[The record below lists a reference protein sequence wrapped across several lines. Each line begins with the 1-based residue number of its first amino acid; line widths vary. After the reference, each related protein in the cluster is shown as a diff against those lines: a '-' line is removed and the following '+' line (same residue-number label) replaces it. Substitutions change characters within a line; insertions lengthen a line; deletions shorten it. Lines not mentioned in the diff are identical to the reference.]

1 MHECQAAMIMS
12 KLSLFLHLVFLVIS
26 TTTFTANVAAAV
38 TTEVLPLL
46 PQDPTP
52 PQQQAAPPPV
62 SFPGEWHL
70 LHTNIGVS
78 AMHMQ
83 LLPGDFVLM
92 FDRTD
97 TGPSNISL
105 SPCST
110 TTVSPNSGAAAT
122 TTTTPDCTAH
132 SVLLDLHTNLLH
144 PYPLATNP
152 WCSSG
157 ALLPNG
163 TLLQTGGFSSGDRVS
178 RLFSP
183 STGWVELPSSLAA
196 RRWYASDVI
205 LPDGRVLVLGGRRQ
219 FNFEFFPHNSGDP
232 TSPELTFFPFLE
244 ETMELDVE
252 NNLYPFLHLL
262 PDGTVFVFA
271 NDRAVVFDPYN
282 RAPLRRLPP
291 VPGGVPR
298 NYPSS
303 GSSVLLP
310 LRPENPSHAEVL
322 VCGGAPRGAYHLA
335 LRNGT
340 FVAADRTCARISPT
354 VDDDVGYSG
363 ETLAWVVEEM
373 PVARVMGDMVLLPT
387 GDVLIV
393 NGAAAGTAGW
403 ELGRTPVTT
412 PVMYSPEK
420 MIGERFRSM
429 ASTTIP
435 RMYHSSAT
443 LDTYGRVLVGGSN
456 PHVGYVFTNVTY
468 PTELSLEAFLPP
480 YMDSKLDGVRPRMV
494 AAPAEVGYGETTA
507 VRFAVVGVSSGEVV
521 GVGEVR
527 VVAVAP
533 AFATHSFGMNQ
544 RVVEM
549 AVGRVV
555 EMDVGVFEVEVA
567 APPTPG
573 VAPPGYYLWFVV
585 HDGVPSSAA
594 WVRMRPLGPGA

>member
-1 MHECQAAMIMS
+1 MP
-12 KLSLFLHLVFLVIS
+12 KPRSLLLHL
-26 TTTFTANVAAAV
+26 
-38 TTEVLPLL
+38 LL
-46 PQDPTP
+46 TYTCCFPNAGADDD
-52 PQQQAAPPPV
+52 APPSSSS
-62 SFPGEWHL
+62 SFQGEWQL
-70 LHTNIGVS
+70 LHASIGVS

-105 SPCST
+105 AAQAPCAAT
-110 TTVSPNSGAAAT
+110 ADDGGAA
-122 TTTTPDCTAH
+122 DCTAH
-132 SVLLDLHTNLLH
+132 SVLLDLRSNVLH

-163 TLLQTGGFSSGDRVS
+163 TLLQTGGFSSGDRVA

-183 STGWVELPSSLAA
+183 ATGWVELPSFLAA
-196 RRWYASDVI
+196 RRWYATDMI
-205 LPDGRVLVLGGRRQ
+205 LPDGRVLILGGRRQ
-219 FNFEFFPHNSGDP
+219 FNLEYFPHDDAP
-232 TSPELTFFPFLE
+232 PLTLFPFLD
-244 ETMELDVE
+244 ETTEPDAE

-282 RAPLRRLPP
+282 RAPLRRLPA

-310 LRPENPSHAEVL
+310 LRPDAPAHAEVL

-340 FVAADRTCARISPT
+340 FVAADRTCARVAPT
-354 VDDDVGYSG
+354 DPDP
-363 ETLAWVVEEM
+363 VVWAIEEM
-373 PVARVMGDMVLLPT
+373 PTARVMGDMVLLPT

-403 ELGRTPVTT
+403 ELGREPVTR
-412 PVMYSPEK
+412 PVLYRPDAPL
-420 MIGERFRSM
+420 GERFDE
-429 ASTTIP
+429 ASLAASAVA
-435 RMYHSSAT
+435 RMYHSSAA

-456 PHVGYVFTNVTY
+456 PHVGYVFANVTY

-480 YMDSKLDGVRPRMV
+480 YMDRRHDGARPRLLW
-494 AAPAEVGYGETTA
+494 APAEVGYGEATA
-507 VRFAVVGVSSGEVV
+507 VKFVVPAGG
-521 GVGEVR
+521 GEVR

-544 RVVEM
+544 RAVEL
-549 AVGRVV
+549 AVGSVAQL
-555 EMDVGVFEVEVA
+555 EVGVYEAVVA

-573 VAPPGYYLWFVV
+573 VAPPGYYMWFVV
-585 HDGVPSSAA
+585 HAGVPSSSAA
-594 WVRMRPLGPGA
+594 WVRMRPLGPAPAP

>member
-1 MHECQAAMIMS
+1 MP
-12 KLSLFLHLVFLVIS
+12 KPRPFLPPHLLLLI
-26 TTTFTANVAAAV
+26 TTTTCIIIANAAV
-38 TTEVLPLL
+38 ADDVPFPL
-46 PQDPTP
+46 QDPTP
-52 PQQQAAPPPV
+52 AAAAQPAA
-62 SFPGEWHL
+62 SFPGEWQL
-70 LHTNIGVS
+70 LHASIGVS

-105 SPCST
+105 PALAPCAAPADGS
-110 TTVSPNSGAAAT
+110 AAA
-122 TTTTPDCTAH
+122 DCTAH
-132 SVLLDLHTNLLH
+132 SVLLDLRSNMLH

-163 TLLQTGGFSSGDRVS
+163 TLLQTGGFSNGDRVA

-183 STGWVELPSSLAA
+183 ATGWVELPSALAA
-196 RRWYASDVI
+196 RRWYATDMI

-219 FNFEFFPHNSGDP
+219 FNFEFLPHDAGAAPAASA
-232 TSPELTFFPFLE
+232 LTFFPFLD
-244 ETMELDVE
+244 ETTELDAE
-252 NNLYPFLHLL
+252 DNLYPFLHLL

-282 RAPLRRLPP
+282 RAPLRRLPS

-310 LRPENPSHAEVL
+310 LRPDAPEHAEVL
-322 VCGGAPRGAYHLA
+322 VCGGAPRGAYRLA

-340 FVAADRTCARISPT
+340 FVPADRTCARIAPT
-354 VDDDVGYSG
+354 DMDP
-363 ETLAWVVEEM
+363 AWAVEEM
-373 PVARVMGDMVLLPT
+373 PMARVMGDMVLLPT

-403 ELGRTPVTT
+403 ELGREPVTR
-412 PVMYSPEK
+412 PVLYSPDAQL
-420 MIGERFRSM
+420 GARFEALAPS
-429 ASTTIP
+429 ATP
-435 RMYHSSAT
+435 RMYHSSAA

-456 PHVGYVFTNVTY
+456 PHVGYVFANVTY

-480 YMDSKLDGVRPRMV
+480 YMDARLDGARPRVM
-494 AAPAEVGYGETTA
+494 AAPEEVGYGETTA
-507 VRFAVVGVSSGEVV
+507 VRFEVPD
-521 GVGEVR
+521 GAAAAVGEVR
-527 VVAVAP
+527 VAAVAP

-544 RVVEM
+544 RVVEL
-549 AVGRVV
+549 AVGRVAQL
-555 EMDVGVFEVEVA
+555 DVRVYEAEVA

-573 VAPPGYYLWFVV
+573 IAPPGYYLWFVV
-585 HDGVPSSAA
+585 HAGVPSSAA
-594 WVRMRPLGPGA
+594 VWVRMRPLGPAT

>member
-1 MHECQAAMIMS
+1 MPKPRQ
-12 KLSLFLHLVFLVIS
+12 L
-26 TTTFTANVAAAV
+26 
-38 TTEVLPLL
+38 LPLL
-46 PQDPTP
+46 LLITSLIDNAGATANPWQEPMPNTQP
-52 PQQQAAPPPV
+52 AA
-62 SFPGEWHL
+62 FPGEWQL
-70 LHTNIGVS
+70 LHANIGVS

-105 SPCST
+105 AALAPC
-110 TTVSPNSGAAAT
+110 AAT
-122 TTTTPDCTAH
+122 ADGADCTAH
-132 SVLLDLHTNLLH
+132 SVLLDLRSNVLH

-163 TLLQTGGFSSGDRVS
+163 TLLQTGGFANGDRVA

-183 STGWVELPSSLAA
+183 ATGWTDLPSFLAA
-196 RRWYASDVI
+196 RRWYATDMI
-205 LPDGRVLVLGGRRQ
+205 LPDGRVIILGGRRQ
-219 FNFEFFPHNSGDP
+219 FNFEFFPHDDAP
-232 TSPELTFFPFLE
+232 ALTFFPFLD
-244 ETMELDVE
+244 ETTELDIE

-271 NDRAVVFDPYN
+271 NDRAVVFEPYN
-282 RAPLRRLPP
+282 RAPLRRLPA

-310 LRPENPSHAEVL
+310 LRPDAPAHAEVL

-335 LRNGT
+335 LRNNT
-340 FVAADRTCARISPT
+340 FVPADRTCARIAPT
-354 VDDDVGYSG
+354 DPDPVW
-363 ETLAWVVEEM
+363 AIEEM
-373 PVARVMGDMVLLPT
+373 PLARVMGDMVLLPT

-403 ELGRTPVTT
+403 ELGREPVTRPVLYT
-412 PVMYSPEK
+412 PDAQL
-420 MIGERFRSM
+420 GARFEVLSG
-429 ASTTIP
+429 TTIP
-435 RMYHSSAT
+435 RMYHSAAT

-456 PHVGYVFTNVTY
+456 PHVGYVFANATY

-480 YMDSKLDGVRPRMV
+480 YMDSRLDGARPRV
-494 AAPAEVGYGETTA
+494 LAAPAEVGYGEATA
-507 VRFAVVGVSSGEVV
+507 VRFEVPARGDVVAEGPA
-521 GVGEVR
+521 GEVR
-527 VVAVAP
+527 VAAVAP

-544 RVVEM
+544 RVVEL
-549 AVGRVV
+549 AVGRVAQLGI
-555 EMDVGVFEVEVA
+555 GVYEAEVA

-585 HDGVPSSAA
+585 RAGVPSSAA
-594 WVRMRPLGPGA
+594 WVRMRPLGPAT

>member
-1 MHECQAAMIMS
+1 MPKPAP
-12 KLSLFLHLVFLVIS
+12 SLTPLLLLIFS
-26 TTTFTANVAAAV
+26 TTCIIANNAV
-38 TTEVLPLL
+38 TVAGDIPLL
-46 PQDPTP
+46 PPQEDPTP
-52 PQQQAAPPPV
+52 ASPEQPA
-62 SFPGEWHL
+62 SFPGEWQL
-70 LHTNIGVS
+70 LHASIGVS

-97 TGPSNISL
+97 TGPSNLSLPAL
-105 SPCST
+105 SPCAT
-110 TTVSPNSGAAAT
+110 TTTSSSSGAAASV
-122 TTTTPDCTAH
+122 PDCTAH
-132 SVLLDLHTNLLH
+132 SVLLDLRSNMLH

-163 TLLQTGGFSSGDRVS
+163 TLLQTGGFSTGDRVS

-183 STGWVELPSSLAA
+183 STGWVELPSSLSA
-196 RRWYASDVI
+196 RRWYASDVL
-205 LPDGRVLVLGGRRQ
+205 LPDGRVLVVGGRRQ
-219 FNFEFFPHNSGDP
+219 FNFEFFPPDAAAGAP
-232 TSPELTFFPFLE
+232 AAAPTFFPFLE
-244 ETMELDVE
+244 ETSEPDAE

-262 PDGTVFVFA
+262 PDGTVFIFA
-271 NDRAVVFDPYN
+271 NDRAVIFDPYN

-310 LRPENPSHAEVL
+310 LHPSTPTHAEIL
-322 VCGGAPRGAYHLA
+322 VCGGAPRGAYLLA

-340 FVAADRTCARISPT
+340 FVPADRTCARVAPT
-354 VDDDVGYSG
+354 EMEPV
-363 ETLAWVVEEM
+363 WVIEEM
-373 PVARVMGDMVLLPT
+373 PVARVMGDMVVLPT

-403 ELGRTPVTT
+403 ELGRE
-412 PVMYSPEK
+412 PVMAPVLYKPDAPLGS
-420 MIGERFRSM
+420 RFEVM
-429 ASTTIP
+429 AASQIP
-435 RMYHSSAT
+435 RMYHSSAA

-480 YMDSKLDGVRPRMV
+480 YMDARLDGVRPTVV
-494 AAPAEVGYGETTA
+494 AAPAEVGYGEPTA
-507 VRFAVVGVSSGEVV
+507 VRFEVPGEASSL
-521 GVGEVR
+521 GEVR

-549 AVGRVV
+549 TVGRVAEV
-555 EMDVGVFEVEVA
+555 DVAGVYEAEVA

-573 VAPPGYYLWFVV
+573 VAPPGYYLWFVL
-585 HDGVPSSAA
+585 HAGVPSTAA
-594 WVRMRPLGPGA
+594 SWVRMRPLGPDP

>member
-1 MHECQAAMIMS
+1 MPKPRPS
-12 KLSLFLHLVFLVIS
+12 SLPALLLLIF
-26 TTTFTANVAAAV
+26 TTTCIIANNAVAGDI
-38 TTEVLPLL
+38 PLL
-46 PQDPTP
+46 PPQEDPTSSSP
-52 PQQQAAPPPV
+52 EQPT
-62 SFPGEWHL
+62 SFPGEWQL
-70 LHTNIGVS
+70 LHASIGVS

-97 TGPSNISL
+97 TGPSNLSLPAL
-105 SPCST
+105 SPCT
-110 TTVSPNSGAAAT
+110 TTSSNSGTAAAS
-122 TTTTPDCTAH
+122 TPDCTAH
-132 SVLLDLHTNLLH
+132 SVLLDLRSNMLH

-163 TLLQTGGFSSGDRVS
+163 TLLQTGGFSTGDRVS

-183 STGWVELPSSLAA
+183 STGWVELPSSLSA
-196 RRWYASDVI
+196 RRWYASDVL
-205 LPDGRVLVLGGRRQ
+205 LPDGRVLILGGRRQ
-219 FNFEFFPHNSGDP
+219 FNFEFFPNSGAAP
-232 TSPELTFFPFLE
+232 TFFPFLE
-244 ETMELDVE
+244 ETSDLDAE

-262 PDGTVFVFA
+262 PDGTVFIFT
-271 NDRAVVFDPYN
+271 NDRAVIFDPYN

-310 LRPENPSHAEVL
+310 LHPSTPTHAEIL
-322 VCGGAPRGAYHLA
+322 VCGGAPRGAYLLA

-340 FVAADRTCARISPT
+340 FIPADRTCARVAPT
-354 VDDDVGYSG
+354 EMEPV
-363 ETLAWVVEEM
+363 WVVEEM

-403 ELGRTPVTT
+403 ELGRE
-412 PVMYSPEK
+412 PVMAPVLYKPDAPLGS
-420 MIGERFRSM
+420 RFELM
-429 ASTTIP
+429 AASRIP
-435 RMYHSSAT
+435 RMYHSSAA

-456 PHVGYVFTNVTY
+456 PHVGYVFTGDNVTF

-480 YMDSKLDGVRPRMV
+480 YMDARLDGVRPTVV
-494 AAPAEVGYGETTA
+494 AAPAEVGYGEPTA
-507 VRFAVVGVSSGEVV
+507 VRFEVPGEASL
-521 GVGEVR
+521 GEVR

-549 AVGRVV
+549 AVGRVAEV
-555 EMDVGVFEVEVA
+555 DVAGVYEAEVA

-573 VAPPGYYLWFVV
+573 VAPPGYYLWFVL
-585 HDGVPSSAA
+585 HAGVPSTAAA
-594 WVRMRPLGPGA
+594 WVRMRPLGPDP

>member
-1 MHECQAAMIMS
+1 MP
-12 KLSLFLHLVFLVIS
+12 KPRPFLLPILLLIA
-26 TTTFTANVAAAV
+26 TASIITNASAIAGAG
-38 TTEVLPLL
+38 EFLPLP
-46 PQDPTP
+46 PQDPM
-52 PQQQAAPPPV
+52 PQPSS
-62 SFPGEWHL
+62 SFPGEWQL
-70 LHTNIGVS
+70 LHASIGVS

-97 TGPSNISL
+97 TGPSNLSLPAL
-105 SPCST
+105 SPC
-110 TTVSPNSGAAAT
+110 AT
-122 TTTTPDCTAH
+122 TTTSSGVGAAAMDCTAH
-132 SVLLDLHTNLLH
+132 SVLLDLRSNMLH

-163 TLLQTGGFSSGDRVS
+163 TLLQTGGFSTGDRVA

-183 STGWVELPSSLAA
+183 STGWVELPSALAA
-196 RRWYASDVI
+196 RRWYASDVL

-219 FNFEFFPHNSGDP
+219 FNFEFFPPDSSSAAAGGGTP
-232 TSPELTFFPFLE
+232 AAPTFFPFLD
-244 ETMELDVE
+244 ETSEPEAED
-252 NNLYPFLHLL
+252 NLYPFLHLL

-271 NDRAVVFDPYN
+271 NDRAAVFDPYN

-310 LRPENPSHAEVL
+310 LHPSTPSHAEVL
-322 VCGGAPRGAYHLA
+322 VCGGAPRGAYLLA
-335 LRNGT
+335 LRNAT
-340 FVAADRTCARISPT
+340 FVTADRTCVRVAPT
-354 VDDDVGYSG
+354 EADP
-363 ETLAWVVEEM
+363 AWAVEEM
-373 PVARVMGDMVLLPT
+373 PAARVMGDMVLLPT

-403 ELGRTPVTT
+403 ELGREPVTA
-412 PVMYSPEK
+412 PVMYAPGKEV
-420 MIGERFRSM
+420 GERFQVM
-429 ASTTIP
+429 KASTIP
-435 RMYHSSAT
+435 RMYHSSAA

-456 PHVGYVFTNVTY
+456 PHVGYVFAGDNVTY

-480 YMDSKLDGVRPRMV
+480 YMDARLDGVRPRIV
-494 AAPAEVGYGETTA
+494 AAPAEVGYGEATA
-507 VRFAVVGVSSGEVV
+507 VRFEVPVAAAGE
-521 GVGEVR
+521 GEASIGEVR

-544 RVVEM
+544 RVVEL

-555 EMDVGVFEVEVA
+555 AAVDDGIVGVYEAEVA

-573 VAPPGYYLWFVV
+573 VAPPGYYLWFVL
-585 HDGVPSSAA
+585 HAGVPSSAA
-594 WVRMRPLGPGA
+594 SWVRMRPLGPGY

>member
-1 MHECQAAMIMS
+1 MPKPRPFLPHIL
-12 KLSLFLHLVFLVIS
+12 LSLII
-26 TTTFTANVAAAV
+26 ANAGADDVPLPPQEPTPAAA
-38 TTEVLPLL
+38 
-46 PQDPTP
+46 
-52 PQQQAAPPPV
+52 
-62 SFPGEWHL
+62 SFPGEWQL
-70 LHTNIGVS
+70 LHASIGVS

-105 SPCST
+105 PALAPC
-110 TTVSPNSGAAAT
+110 AAAADG
-122 TTTTPDCTAH
+122 PADCTAH
-132 SVLLDLHTNLLH
+132 SVLLDLRSNVLH

-163 TLLQTGGFSSGDRVS
+163 TLLQTGGFSNGDRVA

-183 STGWVELPSSLAA
+183 ATGWVELPSALAA
-196 RRWYASDVI
+196 RRWYATDMI

-219 FNFEFFPHNSGDP
+219 FNFEFFPHDAAAP
-232 TSPELTFFPFLE
+232 AAALTFFPFLD
-244 ETMELDVE
+244 ETTELDTE
-252 NNLYPFLHLL
+252 DNLYPFLHLL

-282 RAPLRRLPP
+282 RAPLRRLPA

-310 LRPENPSHAEVL
+310 LRPDAPAHAEVL
-322 VCGGAPRGAYHLA
+322 VCGGAPRGAYRLA

-340 FVAADRTCARISPT
+340 FVPADRTCARIAPT
-354 VDDDVGYSG
+354 DMDP
-363 ETLAWVVEEM
+363 AWAVEEM
-373 PVARVMGDMVLLPT
+373 PMARVMGDMVLLPT

-403 ELGRTPVTT
+403 ELGREPVTR
-412 PVMYSPEK
+412 PVLYRPDAQL
-420 MIGERFRSM
+420 GARFEALAPS
-429 ASTTIP
+429 ATP
-435 RMYHSSAT
+435 RMYHSSAA

-480 YMDSKLDGVRPRMV
+480 YMDARLDGARPRVM
-494 AAPAEVGYGETTA
+494 AAPAEVGYGEASA
-507 VRFAVVGVSSGEVV
+507 VRFEVPGHV
-521 GVGEVR
+521 AGGAEAAAGEVR
-527 VVAVAP
+527 VAAVAP

-544 RVVEM
+544 RVVEL
-549 AVGRVV
+549 AVGRVAQL
-555 EMDVGVFEVEVA
+555 DVGVYEAEVA

-585 HDGVPSSAA
+585 HAGVPSSAA
-594 WVRMRPLGPGA
+594 WVRMRPLGPAT